1 MKCPGQDSRYWKPGA
16 IFEVPCAQCGE
27 PVEFFKDEPTRR
39 CRKCGHKMVNPGM
52 DFGCAAYCRFA
63 EQCLGDLPPELLA
76 QRNDLLKDR
85 VAVEMKRYF
94 GRDFKRIGHATRV
107 ARYAERIVREEKGDP
122 AVVLTAAYL
131 HDIGIPE
138 AERKHHSSAARHQEE
153 EGPRV
158 ARELLDRLGAA
169 EELVQEVCDIIAH
182 HHHPREEETL
192 NFKAVY
198 DADLLVNLE
207 EDLKETNK
215 DPDQIEDKI
224 DELFLTESGRRLA
237 REVLLKRDRKD

>member
-1 MKCPGQDSRYWKPGA
+1 
-16 IFEVPCAQCGE
+16 
-27 PVEFFKDEPTRR
+27 
-39 CRKCGHKMVNPGM
+39 
-52 DFGCAAYCRFA
+52 
-63 EQCLGDLPPELLA
+63 
-76 QRNDLLKDR
+76 
-85 VAVEMKRYF
+85 
-94 GRDFKRIGHATRV
+94 
-107 ARYAERIVREEKGDP
+107 
-122 AVVLTAAYL
+122 VVLTAAYL